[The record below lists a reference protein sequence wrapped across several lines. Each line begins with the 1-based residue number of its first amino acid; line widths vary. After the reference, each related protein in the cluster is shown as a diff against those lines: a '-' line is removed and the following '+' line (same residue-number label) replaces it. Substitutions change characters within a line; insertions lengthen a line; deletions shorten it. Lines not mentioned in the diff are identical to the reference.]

1 LNSNHK
7 LFCISAIFFVSACF
21 LITVSVGVA
30 ADRYGTAVEARSM
43 LERAISAVKD
53 NKEAALASFTAG
65 VKGFKDRDLYVFCH
79 GPDGLVSATG
89 KDPKLIGRA
98 ARTIIDKNGTN
109 LGDLFYGAAEVGKI
123 KVVDYL
129 WPRPGETKPAA
140 KRSFITKVD
149 GQICGVGYYK

>member
-1 LNSNHK
+1 M
-7 LFCISAIFFVSACF
+7 SACF

-89 KDPKLIGRA
+89 KDPLFDGRSAHVGRHGNLAIRA
-98 ARTIIDKNGTN
+98 AIRKYRPRVVRRPRTATADRM
-109 LGDLFYGAAEVGKI
+109 A
-123 KVVDYL
+123 
-129 WPRPGETKPAA
+129 
-140 KRSFITKVD
+140 
-149 GQICGVGYYK
+149 